1 MNITRIEVKNYR
13 LLKNFSI
20 DIEKE
25 LSLVIGKNNCWKTS
39 LLTVLDKFLNGT
51 ANSFSFNDFN
61 LDYKKE
67 LKENIEGVSSTITK
81 ETGIRLKVFIEY
93 TNEDNLSNISKLM
106 MDLDPINNK
115 ICLLFEYILTKDE
128 LIKIKIDYNVFKTS
142 ESLKSNPKDIDYFI
156 SNNFT
161 KYLSLKKKS
170 VDLNDDTI
178 FIDIE
183 KEKIS
188 LKDII
193 NYKYIKANRDVSNK
207 EQDKSLSVLSSKIYE
222 WIEADEDHK
231 AEIEKFK
238 DALSTTD
245 GVLGAIYEDLF
256 EKTINKVKEFGWI
269 KPDDTNISITSSL
282 QYKDLLKGNT
292 TVKYL
297 HDDMHLPENY
307 NGLWYM
313 NLISMI
319 FEVEILI
326 NEFKRTKY
334 EKPADINLLF
344 IEEPEAHTHPQMQYI
359 FIKNI
364 KTLLEDCI
372 SRDDWENRDLQ
383 YIISTHSSHIVA
395 ESEFEDIKYL
405 KRDKNSVIAKNLKDL
420 EKEYTDV
427 GEDLNYKFLKQYLT
441 LHRAELFFADKA
453 IFIEGD
459 TERILLPAMMKK
471 IDQDNPDTPLL
482 SQNISIIE
490 VGNYSHIFEKF
501 INFFGIKSLI
511 ITDIDSA
518 KSDRTKCKV
527 NDITVTMTTNSSLNF
542 FYETNIIPDFI
553 AKTLDN
559 LKLRKD
565 ETTKKWIND
574 TNGYLVCV
582 YQTKETNSDS
592 LEYHARSFEDSFFH
606 LNRQFIIDN
615 KDTFKSLKNIDN
627 FDDNTKDA
635 YELAEECINKKPAF
649 AIEVLLNSKKD
660 ESTGKYFS
668 NWRTPDYINQGLLW
682 LKE

>member
-1 MNITRIEVKNYR
+1 M
-13 LLKNFSI
+13 
-20 DIEKE
+20 
-25 LSLVIGKNNCWKTS
+25 
-39 LLTVLDKFLNGT
+39 
-51 ANSFSFNDFN
+51 
-61 LDYKKE
+61 
-67 LKENIEGVSSTITK
+67 
-81 ETGIRLKVFIEY
+81 
-93 TNEDNLSNISKLM
+93 
-106 MDLDPINNK
+106 
-115 ICLLFEYILTKDE
+115 
-128 LIKIKIDYNVFKTS
+128 
-142 ESLKSNPKDIDYFI
+142 
-156 SNNFT
+156 
-161 KYLSLKKKS
+161 
-170 VDLNDDTI
+170 
-178 FIDIE
+178 
-183 KEKIS
+183 
-188 LKDII
+188 
-193 NYKYIKANRDVSNK
+193 
-207 EQDKSLSVLSSKIYE
+207 
-222 WIEADEDHK
+222 
-231 AEIEKFK
+231 
-238 DALSTTD
+238 
-245 GVLGAIYEDLF
+245 
-256 EKTINKVKEFGWI
+256 
-269 KPDDTNISITSSL
+269 
-282 QYKDLLKGNT
+282 
-292 TVKYL
+292 
-297 HDDMHLPENY
+297 
-307 NGLWYM
+307 
-313 NLISMI
+313 
-319 FEVEILI
+319 
-326 NEFKRTKY
+326 
-334 EKPADINLLF
+334 
-344 IEEPEAHTHPQMQYI
+344 
-359 FIKNI
+359 
-364 KTLLEDCI
+364 
-372 SRDDWENRDLQ
+372 
-383 YIISTHSSHIVA
+383 
-395 ESEFEDIKYL
+395 